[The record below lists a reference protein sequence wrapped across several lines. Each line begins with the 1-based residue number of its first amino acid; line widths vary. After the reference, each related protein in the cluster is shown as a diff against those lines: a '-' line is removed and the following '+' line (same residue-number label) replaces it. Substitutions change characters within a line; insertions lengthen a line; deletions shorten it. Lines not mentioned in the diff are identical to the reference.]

1 MVFIKHD
8 TLSTTDVIYIKFPIC
23 SSWSRRTYPFSLSRN
38 TSVIVSKLSI
48 TRLSATCTHALLLV
62 PRFGFGEPELL
73 NGLSTCPPFMQLL
86 SSLSTHSI
94 SFHAN
99 HSINVAVA
107 ISWVFPPSARSAR
120 WPPTTVPRMPRLR
133 SSPALLDRDCYIFT
147 RLQCAG
153 SPQRSRFLY
162 QWRVELTSYH

>member
-1 MVFIKHD
+1 MI
-8 TLSTTDVIYIKFPIC
+8 P
-23 SSWSRRTYPFSLSRN
+23 SRRRMYSISSFPYIPLEADGHILSRN

-48 TRLSATCTHALLLV
+48 TRESATCTHALLLFEV

-73 NGLSTCPPFMQLL
+73 NGLSTSPPFMQLL
-86 SSLSTHSI
+86 SSLSAHSI

-99 HSINVAVA
+99 HLTNVAVA

-120 WPPTTVPRMPRLR
+120 WPPTTVPRMPKLR

-147 RLQCAG
+147 RLECAG
-153 SPQRSRFLY
+153 SPHTAQPFFISMTC
-162 QWRVELTSYH
+162 WTYH